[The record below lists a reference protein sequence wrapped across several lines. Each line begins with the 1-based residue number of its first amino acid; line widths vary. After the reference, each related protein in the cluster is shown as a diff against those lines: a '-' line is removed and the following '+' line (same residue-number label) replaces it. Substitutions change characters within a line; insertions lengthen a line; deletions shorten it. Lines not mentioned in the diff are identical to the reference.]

1 VTEWAFGIRSA
12 RVEPYAAVPT
22 LLFGLRI
29 AEATGMAVEG
39 VLLRVQVRI
48 EPGRRP
54 YSASEGDRL
63 YELFG
68 HRSQWPD
75 TVKPL
80 LWTNTSTSIPP
91 FRRHVDVDLPLTCT
105 YDLEVAGTKYFHAL
119 GEGDV
124 PLLFLFS
131 GTAFVRTDT
140 GFGVEQIPWECEAT
154 WRLPVATWRQT
165 MDRYFPGSAWLR
177 LSRET
182 MERLQAYKHHHA
194 HPTWESAIEGLL
206 RESEGAKLT

>member
-1 VTEWAFGIRSA
+1 VTEWSFEVGSV

-22 LLFGLRI
+22 LLFGMRI
-29 AEATGMAVEG
+29 AESSGVAIEG
-39 VLLRVQVRI
+39 VVLRVQVRI

-54 YSASEGDRL
+54 YLASEAERL

-80 LWTNTSTSIPP
+80 LWTNTSMTVPA
-91 FRRHVDVDLPLTCT
+91 FQGHVDLDVPVTCT
-105 YDLEVAGTKYFHAL
+105 YDLEVAATKYFHAL
-119 GEGDV
+119 GEGDI

-131 GTAFVRTDT
+131 GTAFVRTPT
-140 GFGVEQIPWECEAT
+140 GFNVEQIPWDREAA
-154 WRLPVATWRQT
+154 WRLPVAAWREA
-165 MDRYFPGSAWLR
+165 MDRYFPNSAWLR
-177 LSRET
+177 LSQDSVN
-182 MERLQAYKHHHA
+182 RLQAYKQRRA

-206 RESEGAKLT
+206 HESEGPPS